1 MGNFAEWFR
10 VLWCICLR
18 ESFCQCS
25 EQAGP
30 GTMVPVGCHGDG
42 GVTPQGVSGVGGVRP
57 KEEEKKL
64 SHLSLFILHL
74 SLL

>member
-1 MGNFAEWFR
+1 MLR
-10 VLWCICLR
+10 CIYSR

-30 GTMVPVGCHGDG
+30 GTMVPVGNHGDG
-42 GVTPQGVSGVGGVRP
+42 GVTPQGVSGEGGVKASRRR
-57 KEEEKKL
+57 KKL
-64 SHLSLFILHL
+64 SHLSLSVLPV